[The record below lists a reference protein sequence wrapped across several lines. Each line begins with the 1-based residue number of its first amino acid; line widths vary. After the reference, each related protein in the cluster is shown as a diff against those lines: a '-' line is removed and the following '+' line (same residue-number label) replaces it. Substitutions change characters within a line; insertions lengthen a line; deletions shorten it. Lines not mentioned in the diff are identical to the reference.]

1 MRSVPVCPRVFGIAG
16 FKNAGKTSL
25 VVGLVREL
33 TGRGL
38 RLATV
43 KHAHHEFD
51 IDHPGKDSHQHRE
64 AGAEEVIVAS
74 ARRWAHIKELRD
86 EPEPELADLLQYLGD
101 VDLVLVEGYKHGD
114 HSRLEVRRAGQKE
127 PILAESHPE
136 ICAVVCDEP
145 LPGLTVPL
153 FDRSDFVGIADFI
166 QRQVGLDK

>member
-1 MRSVPVCPRVFGIAG
+1 MRIFGIAG
-16 FKNAGKTSL
+16 FKNAGKTTL
-25 VVGLVREL
+25 VVDLLHEL
-33 TGRGL
+33 TGRGF

-74 ARRWAHIKELRD
+74 ARRWAHIKELID
-86 EPEPELADLLQYLGD
+86 EPEPALADLLRHIGD

-114 HSRLEVRRAGQKE
+114 HPQLEVRRAGQKE
-127 PILAESHPE
+127 PLLAKSNPE

-145 LPGLTVPL
+145 LPDLSVPR
-153 FDRSDFVGIADFI
+153 FDRADVAGIADFI
-166 QRQVGLDK
+166 AQQVGLRFPC